1 MARIEPKRSKQ
12 GTRQASR
19 NTGNAFKYI
28 AASREQGLGFVGAQG
43 EVVAKPVQ
51 MLCDLG
57 QHVRSESH
65 PSTLRAGPTWR
76 CRVVRG
82 WAAR

>member
-1 MARIEPKRSKQ
+1 
-12 GTRQASR
+12 
-19 NTGNAFKYI
+19 
-28 AASREQGLGFVGAQG
+28 
-43 EVVAKPVQ
+43 VQ